1 MNMSLLSLI
10 DNADN
15 QPYNS
20 YLLSNFINNY
30 GGYVATSLALLN
42 DNLIFTGFPVM
53 L

>member
-10 DNADN
+10 DDAGN

-20 YLLSNFINNY
+20 CSLNNFINSSE
-30 GGYVATSLALLN
+30 GYASTSLALLN
-42 DNLIFTGFPVM
+42 DNLIFTGFPLM